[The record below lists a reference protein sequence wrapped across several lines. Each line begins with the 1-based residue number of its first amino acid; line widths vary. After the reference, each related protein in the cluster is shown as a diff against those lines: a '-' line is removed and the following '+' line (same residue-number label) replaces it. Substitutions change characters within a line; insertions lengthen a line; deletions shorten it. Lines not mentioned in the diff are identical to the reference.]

1 MTDAP
6 AKKTGFSPRKKGPP
20 KITLDPAQIEALAA
34 LQCTM
39 EEIASGVGI
48 SADTL
53 TRRCAD
59 DTKIADAIKRGRQ
72 LGTRSLRRMQYES
85 AQKGNVIMQ
94 IFLGKQWLG
103 QRDQAS
109 IQLSDPKQT
118 LLILMPG
125 AQLPE
130 DNADADN
137 PGAGAT
143 E

>member
-1 MTDAP
+1 MKKEP
-6 AKKTGFSPRKKGPP
+6 AKTGFSPRKKGPP

-59 DTKIADAIKRGRQ
+59 TPEIAGAIKRGREG
-72 LGTRSLRRMQYES
+72 GTRSLRRLQYES
-85 AQKGNVIMQ
+85 AVKGNVIMQ

-103 QRDQAS
+103 QADKSETHVSAEITKGR
-109 IQLSDPKQT
+109 IF
-118 LLILMPG
+118 IMPEG
-125 AQLPE
+125 DAE
-130 DNADADN
+130 EAAADAT
-137 PGAGAT
+137 A
-143 E
+143 